1 MSAYSREFYQKTYGK
16 LSYSKVLGA
25 GESGTLDNVIPVR
38 NANWT
43 IYVQAI
49 MFTPTTGVAQT
60 LTFQDDAGTP
70 VPIAKT
76 VASPTQGE
84 SYIFDFGPEG
94 VPLTAG
100 KNLDI
105 AISAAGL
112 AGSIHIEGYQKLSS
126 VVAATSA

>member
-1 MSAYSREFYQKTYGK
+1 
-16 LSYSKVLGA
+16 
-25 GESGTLDNVIPVR
+25 
-38 NANWT
+38 
-43 IYVQAI
+43 

-60 LTFQDDAGTP
+60 ITFQDDAGTP

-94 VPLTAG
+94 IPLTAG
-100 KNLDI
+100 KNLDMVL
-105 AISAAGL
+105 SAAGL